1 MIYEQRAAETPAGP
15 EAAPGAPP
23 WRPAESPLTDPSV
36 PIGPTDR
43 YVAIDRID
51 GPLATLA
58 VAPWPTVE
66 PTTGRLDF
74 GPRDQRATVTVP
86 LDVLQERV
94 DAGRR
99 SAGQLLRPIR
109 PSDVFLV
116 TGFGEEPAD
125 WQGVLDVT
133 RAGRLAA
140 KASLYA
146 TAAPAPHSDELEA
159 YNLEPRILEEP
170 TGPAPDAAA
179 GGAPDQAGPGDEA
192 DGEGPAT
199 PPPGPVAYPAV

>member
-1 MIYEQRAAETPAGP
+1 MIYEQRAPEAPAGP
-15 EAAPGAPP
+15 EAAPDAPP
-23 WRPAESPLTDPSV
+23 WRPEESPLADQAV
-36 PIGPTDR
+36 PIGPGDR

-58 VAPWPTVE
+58 VAPWPSVD
-66 PTTGRLDF
+66 PSTGRLDF
-74 GPRDQRATVTVP
+74 GPRDERATVTVP
-86 LDVLQERV
+86 LDVLQGRV
-94 DAGRR
+94 DADRR

>member
-1 MIYEQRAAETPAGP
+1 MIYEQRAPETPAGP
-15 EAAPGAPP
+15 ETASDAPP
-23 WRPAESPLTDPSV
+23 WRPAESPLADPNV
-36 PIGPTDR
+36 AIGPADR
-43 YVAIDRID
+43 YVAIDRVD

-74 GPRDQRATVTVP
+74 GARDQRATVTVP
-86 LDVLQERV
+86 VDALQARV
-94 DAGRR
+94 DADRL
-99 SAGQLLRPIR
+99 SADQLLRPIR

-116 TGFGEEPAD
+116 SGFGEEPAG

-146 TAAPAPHSDELEA
+146 TAAPAPHPDELEA

-179 GGAPDQAGPGDEA
+179 GGVPDGAGPGGEA
-192 DGEGPAT
+192 DGEGPET
-199 PPPGPVAYPAV
+199 PPSGPVAYPAV